1 MMIIPQKQELNSKKL
16 SFQFSGLCLGCS
28 LLAVY
33 TMGFLSR
40 PVVVKAGEVVKR
52 PNIATVKAMT
62 NGDISCYVDLVDQK
76 GKKYAQ
82 VPATFE
88 ICAQEKTFLN
98 KKVRLTYNQ
107 GSVNDCQSAE
117 PCGKSK
123 IITLI
128 TKMKIVR

>member
-1 MMIIPQKQELNSKKL
+1 MVSQQQKELNSKI
-16 SFQFSGLCLGCS
+16 SGLCLGVS
-28 LLAVY
+28 LLAVS
-33 TMGFLSR
+33 TIGLLSS
-40 PVVVKAGEVVKR
+40 PVAVKAQKATKV
-52 PNIATVKAMT
+52 PSIATVKAMT

-76 GKKYAQ
+76 GKKYPQ
-82 VPATFE
+82 VPASFE
-88 ICAQEKTFLN
+88 ICALEKTFLN
-98 KKVRLTYNQ
+98 KKVRLTYSK